1 MPDFTYR
8 PTESGD
14 ATPAGW
20 RDAFAALPLEA
31 APADGW
37 DALSRRLDA
46 TQRRR
51 RRWLRALPLAA
62 AAVLLLAL
70 APAWLQRPVAERP
83 AGTATQPVADARPGD
98 RTPPVGVDADAA
110 SLDKLYAE
118 SARLEALLQG
128 ARDSRVA
135 SGAAAALSA
144 ELDARLGAIDLA
156 LMQPG
161 LDQARQ
167 LQLWGQRVQLLRAFA
182 GFEGT
187 RRWLAANGERYD
199 GALVRVD

>member
-1 MPDFTYR
+1 MPDSTFR
-8 PTESGD
+8 PPDAGD
-14 ATPAGW
+14 AAPAGW

-31 APADGW
+31 APADAW
-37 DALSRRLDA
+37 AVLSNRLDA
-46 TQRRR
+46 TRRR
-51 RRWLRALPLAA
+51 HRWLRALPLAA
-62 AAVLLLAL
+62 AAALLLAL

-83 AGTATQPVADARPGD
+83 ADAATQPVADARPAD
-98 RTPPVGVDADAA
+98 RTPSTDADAA
-110 SLDKLYAE
+110 SLDRLYAE

-161 LDQARQ
+161 LDRSRQ
-167 LQLWGQRVQLLRAFA
+167 LQLWDQRVQLLRAFA